1 VRHHLFEGMRLA
13 ALRHITM
20 AKELTV
26 LQVVVSTATESVIGR
41 SPSDT
46 FRVEIVREMATEF

>member
-1 VRHHLFEGMRLA
+1 MRLA

>member
-1 VRHHLFEGMRLA
+1 MRLA
-13 ALRHITM
+13 ALRHIAM

-26 LQVVVSTATESVIGR
+26 LQAVVSTAMESVIGR

-46 FRVEIVREMATEF
+46 FRVEIVGEMATEF